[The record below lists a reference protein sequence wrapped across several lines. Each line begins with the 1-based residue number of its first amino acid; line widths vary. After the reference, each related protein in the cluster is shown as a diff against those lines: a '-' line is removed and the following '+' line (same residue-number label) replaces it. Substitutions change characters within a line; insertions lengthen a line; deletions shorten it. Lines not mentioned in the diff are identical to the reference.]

1 MGASCGGAT
10 LDQGRVSYAGT
21 KLQMLSVQ
29 NLVKSFGGFRA
40 LNGCVLEIRA
50 GGITGIMGPNGAGK
64 STLFNVI
71 AGLIRPDEGEI
82 VLEGSDVG
90 GLAPHRLAARG
101 LVRTFQISREL
112 GELTVLE
119 NMLLGQQRQSG
130 ERALLAVI
138 GGRRIRDEE
147 ARAIEKARGL
157 LEQVDLW
164 HLANEPARNLSGGQK
179 KLLEIS
185 RALML
190 DPKIILLD
198 EPTAGVSPL
207 MSRKLAAT
215 ISQLRVRGLTFAIIE
230 HDMDMIAELCDPIYV
245 LAEGRTL
252 TSGTFR
258 EVAGN
263 ADVMRA
269 YLGKVGH
276 A

>member
-1 MGASCGGAT
+1 
-10 LDQGRVSYAGT
+10 
-21 KLQMLSVQ
+21 MLSVR
-29 NLVKSFGGFRA
+29 NVVKSFGGFRA
-40 LNGCVLEIRA
+40 LNGCDLEIQP
-50 GGITGIMGPNGAGK
+50 GSITGIMGPNGAGK
-64 STLFNVI
+64 STLFNII
-71 AGLIRPDEGEI
+71 AGLMPPDEGA
-82 VLEGSDVG
+82 VTLGGSEVA
-90 GLAPHRLAARG
+90 GLRPHRLAALG

-119 NMLLGQQRQSG
+119 NMLLGQQRQCG
-130 ERALLAVI
+130 ERVWLNFA
-138 GGRRIRDEE
+138 RRERVNGEE
-147 ARAIEKARGL
+147 DRAIDKARAL

-190 DPKIILLD
+190 DPRIILLD

-207 MSRKLAAT
+207 MSRSLGRT
-215 ISQLRVRGLTFAIIE
+215 ITQLRDRGLTFAIIE
-230 HDMDMIAELCDPIYV
+230 HDMDVIAELCDPIYV

-252 TSGTFR
+252 TRGTFG
-258 EVAGN
+258 EVSAN
-263 ADVMRA
+263 AEVMKA